1 MNRIGLL
8 LLALAFSAGVWA
20 LPPQIEVDRL
30 LLQAKTALDA
40 NDYTQA
46 TASLAKAE
54 KLGTKLP
61 DNFYYHYGYALFKM
75 DDIEKSRRMLER
87 YLNETSTKGK
97 FYREALETLNAVE
110 KRSLEIE
117 KIQQQKEAESRKAR
131 ERQAQID
138 ANWYTLPMAYPGYSA
153 RNRVKVNKVDGGYFY
168 DDAPRFSMEE
178 MEEKICPQLKSR
190 FMNEE
195 GPWAYFTNCRCDHAE
210 SGNYWDVTC
219 YADTRSNWF
228 LKKERQEKR

>member
-1 MNRIGLL
+1 MKRISLL
-8 LLALAFSAGVWA
+8 LLALAFSANVWA
-20 LPPQIEVDRL
+20 LPPEIEVDRL
-30 LLQAKTALDA
+30 LLQAKAALDESEYA
-40 NDYTQA
+40 QA
-46 TASLAKAE
+46 IASLAKAE

-61 DNFYYHYGYALFKM
+61 DTFYYHYGFALFKI

-87 YLNETSTKGK
+87 YLDETGTKGK
-97 FYREALETLNAVE
+97 YYREALETLNAVE

-117 KIQQQKEAESRKAR
+117 KIKQQKDAELRKAS

-168 DDAPRFSMEE
+168 DDAPSFSMEE
-178 MEEKICPQLKSR
+178 MEAKICPQLKSR

-195 GPWAYFTNCRCDHAE
+195 GPWASFTNCRCDHAE
-210 SGNYWDVTC
+210 SGNNWDVTC
-219 YADTRSNWF
+219 YADTRSNRF

>member
-1 MNRIGLL
+1 MKRIGLL
-8 LLALAFSAGVWA
+8 LVALSFSAVALALA
-20 LPPQIEVDRL
+20 PEIEADRL

-40 NDYTQA
+40 NDYAQA

-61 DNFYYHYGYALFKM
+61 DTFYYHYGYALFKM
-75 DDIEKSRRMLER
+75 DDIEKGRRMLER
-87 YLNETSTKGK
+87 YLNETGTKGK

-117 KIQQQKEAESRKAR
+117 KIKQQKEAESRKAS

-138 ANWYTLPMAYPGYSA
+138 ANWHTLPMAYPGYSA
-153 RNRVKVNKVDGGYFY
+153 RNRVKVHKVDGGYFY
-168 DDAPRFSMEE
+168 DDAPSFSMEE
-178 MEEKICPQLKSR
+178 MADKICPQLKSR

-195 GPWAYFTNCRCDHAE
+195 GPWASFTNCRCDHTE
-210 SGNYWDVTC
+210 SGNNWDVTC